1 MKRML
6 FNATQAE
13 ELRVAIVDGQKL
25 IDLDIETT
33 GKEQRK
39 GNIYKG
45 LVTRIEPSLEAAFI
59 DYGNERHGFLP
70 FKEVSRAFFQGDN
83 VDLSRARIQDVM
95 REGQELIVQVDKDE
109 RGNKGAALT
118 TFISLAGR
126 YLVLMPNN
134 PRGGGVSRRVEG
146 EERNE
151 LRDLIAQLEIP
162 QGMSIIGRTAGLG
175 RTLEELQWDL
185 NYLLQLWRA
194 IETASKQQGGAFLIY
209 QESSLVIRAI
219 RDYFH
224 QEIGELLIDTE
235 SIYEQARQFMGH
247 VMPANVNRV
256 KMYRDDVPLFSR
268 FQIEHQIETAYS
280 RQVPLPSGGAIVID
294 HTEAMVAID
303 VNSARATRGADIEE
317 TALRTNLE
325 AADEL
330 ARQLRLRDLGGLVV
344 IDFIDM
350 ENQRNQREVENRLRD
365 ALRYDRARVQMGK
378 ISRFGLME
386 LSRQR
391 LQTSLG
397 ETSHIACPRCHGT
410 GHIRSIESSA
420 LHILRILQEEAMKE
434 NTAAVHAQVPVDVA
448 TYLLNE
454 KRSEFHA
461 IESRMKVNV
470 VLVPN
475 IHLETPNYTL
485 SRLRHDELNQMEPL
499 PASYQ
504 LMEQPAEAEKPAL
517 PSAEPKPQRPQAAV
531 QGIQPDQPAPVPTQL
546 SPAPQQ
552 SIFQKIF
559 GWLKGAPEAP
569 PEAVKV
575 KPREVRRPQRE
586 GPRRDRDR
594 RPGREESAAGPRR
607 GPEGGR
613 DPRRGQQR
621 ASEDERRPNK
631 TASAPQTPGRS
642 VDPARAEGTGEA
654 RARGPERAERSPR
667 PERPERT
674 ERADRPRTAEGGPE
688 QHAEGRGR
696 RRRGR
701 RERGSG
707 GAEGESPR
715 ADRAEAG
722 AARVPEQDRARMP
735 SPRQEAPAPVSDV
748 TTSWS
753 EPSPHLPESQDQ
765 SLEGTGGESVRE
777 PVIVEHVV
785 QTNVREHKPEW
796 DRDTTFVTATIDVAL
811 GEAQKETDVAAA
823 RYETGAQD
831 EEPRT
836 DPVSRV
842 MRNFDLPSDLVQVET
857 TPDRAQ
863 DIPSP
868 APEPRFESRPRRP
881 RASEEQVPAE
891 PLVQVET
898 RH

>member
-45 LVTRIEPSLEAAFI
+45 LVTRIEPSLEAAFV

-83 VDLSRARIQDVM
+83 VDVSRARIQDVM
-95 REGQELIVQVDKDE
+95 RDGQELIVQVDKDE

-247 VMPANVNRV
+247 VMPGNVNRV

-268 FQIEHQIETAYS
+268 FQIEHQIETAYA

-531 QGIQPDQPAPVPTQL
+531 QGIQPEQPAPVPVQL
-546 SPAPQQ
+546 PPPPQQ
-552 SIFQKIF
+552 SILQKIF
-559 GWLKGAPEAP
+559 GWLKGKPEVL
-569 PEAVKV
+569 PEPVKV
-575 KPREVRRPQRE
+575 KSREARRPQRE

-594 RPGREESAAGPRR
+594 RGGREETAAGQRR
-607 GPEGGR
+607 GQESGR
-613 DPRRGQQR
+613 DARRGQQR
-621 ASEDERRPNK
+621 PGEDERRPNK
-631 TASAPQTPGRS
+631 PASAAQTSGRG
-642 VDPARAEGTGEA
+642 VDQARAEGTGEV
-654 RARGPERAERSPR
+654 RARGPERPERAPR

-674 ERADRPRTAEGGPE
+674 ERPERPRTEGGPE

-701 RERGSG
+701 RERGFG
-707 GAEGESPR
+707 GAEGEGPR
-715 ADRAEAG
+715 STRPMAPAERG
-722 AARVPEQDRARMP
+722 PEQERPTMP
-735 SPRQEAPAPVSDV
+735 SPRKDAYASESDV

-753 EPSPHLPESQDQ
+753 EPAPRIPESQ
-765 SLEGTGGESVRE
+765 EPAFENVGGESARE
-777 PVIVEHVV
+777 SVIAEHVV
-785 QTNVREHKPEW
+785 QAALREHRPEH
-796 DRDTTFVTATIDVAL
+796 DRETTLVTPTIDIASGQPQGEHDAAAAAPREAAPREAPPDRVSHVVTTF
-811 GEAQKETDVAAA
+811 E
-823 RYETGAQD
+823 
-831 EEPRT
+831 
-836 DPVSRV
+836 
-842 MRNFDLPSDLVQVET
+842 LPPDLVQVET
-857 TPDRAQ
+857 SPGRTQDAQ
-863 DIPSP
+863 DDP
-868 APEPRFESRPRRP
+868 ARGGG
-881 RASEEQVPAE
+881 RA
-891 PLVQVET
+891 
-898 RH
+898 R